1 MKPLIQ
7 QQEFVDTDEQ
17 ELMATY
23 QQEFVDNYDTEDF
36 GTWCEV
42 SHGERERERERE
54 RDFIRKQCP

>member
-54 RDFIRKQCP
+54 RLY